1 MQRVHIF
8 IEGDVIGIG
17 FRFFIQRH
25 ANLLNIKGWVKNTNN
40 KVEAVFE
47 GSEED
52 IKKMLELCKEG
63 PSLSYVKDIKIK
75 KEQLENLINFEV
87 K

>member
-8 IEGDVIGIG
+8 IGGDVIGIG

-25 ANLLNIKGWVKNTNN
+25 ANLLGIKGWVKNTNN